1 MQLPAEERKSAMTH
15 LLTRDSFV
23 PFARRRGMNAGSMP
37 VNVYETETGIAID
50 ATLPGFD
57 KDDIEVTVDAGRLRI
72 RAEHNVETCEDSAH
86 DHADRRYRYREVFRR
101 TAERSFEIGDRFDAA
116 AIQAE
121 LDKGVLHLELPRSE
135 AERAQKIQI
144 NGN

>member
-1 MQLPAEERKSAMTH
+1 MTH
-15 LLTRDSFV
+15 LVSRDPFV
-23 PFARRRGMNAGSMP
+23 AFARRRGMNAGSMP

-57 KDDIEVTVDAGRLRI
+57 KDDIDVTVESGRLKI
-72 RAEHNVETCEDSAH
+72 RAEHNVENCEDSGH
-86 DHADRRYRYREVFRR
+86 DHEDRRYRYREVFRR
-101 TAERSFEIGDRFDAA
+101 TAERSFEIGDRFDAG

-121 LDKGVLHLELPRSE
+121 LDKGVLHLELPRSDVDQ
-135 AERAQKIQI
+135 AQKIEI

>member
-1 MQLPAEERKSAMTH
+1 MTH
-15 LLTRDSFV
+15 LVTRTPFV
-23 PFARRRGMNAGSMP
+23 PFARRRGASAGRMP
-37 VNVYETETGIAID
+37 VNVYETETGIAIE

-57 KDDIEVTVDAGRLRI
+57 KDDIEVTVESGRLKI
-72 RAEHNVETCEDSAH
+72 RAEHKVDACEASGH
-86 DHADRRYRYREVFRR
+86 DHTDRRYRYREVFRR
-101 TAERSFEIGDRFDAA
+101 TAERSFEIGDRYDAG

-135 AERAQKIQI
+135 ADQAQRIEI

>member
-1 MQLPAEERKSAMTH
+1 MTH
-15 LLTRDSFV
+15 LITRNPFV
-23 PFARRRGMNAGSMP
+23 PFARRRGTSAGRMP

-57 KDDIEVTVDAGRLRI
+57 KDDIEVTVESGRLRI
-72 RAEHNVETCEDSAH
+72 RAEHQVENCEDAAH
-86 DHADRRYRYREVFRR
+86 DHEDRRYRYREVFRR
-101 TAERSFEIGDRFDAA
+101 TAERSFEIGDRFDAG

-135 AERAQKIQI
+135 ADQAQKIEI

>member
-1 MQLPAEERKSAMTH
+1 MTH
-15 LLTRDSFV
+15 LVSRD
-23 PFARRRGMNAGSMP
+23 PFAALSQRRVAAPGGMP

-57 KDDIEVTVDAGRLRI
+57 KEDIEVTFEEGRLKI
-72 RAEHNVETCEDSAH
+72 RAEHNVESCEDASH
-86 DHADRRYRYREVFRR
+86 DHEDRRYRYREVFRR
-101 TAERSFEIGDRFDAA
+101 RAERSFELGDRFNPE

-121 LDKGVLHLELPRSE
+121 LGKGVLHLELPRSE
-135 AERAQKIQI
+135 GATTQKIEI

>member
-1 MQLPAEERKSAMTH
+1 MTH
-15 LLTRDSFV
+15 LVTRTPFV
-23 PFARRRGMNAGSMP
+23 PFARRRGTSAGRMP

-57 KDDIEVTVDAGRLRI
+57 KDDIEVTVESGRLKI
-72 RAEHNVETCEDSAH
+72 RAEHKVDACEDSGH
-86 DHADRRYRYREVFRR
+86 DHEDRRYRYREVFRR
-101 TAERSFEIGDRFDAA
+101 TAERSFEIGDRFDAG

-135 AERAQKIQI
+135 ADQAQRIEI

>member
-1 MQLPAEERKSAMTH
+1 MTH
-15 LLTRDSFV
+15 LVARD
-23 PFARRRGMNAGSMP
+23 PFAPFVRRRGGVPGGMP
-37 VNVYETETGIAID
+37 VNVYETEAGIAID

-57 KDDIEVTVDAGRLRI
+57 KEDIEVTVEAGRLSI
-72 RAEHNVETCEDSAH
+72 RAEHNVETCEDGGH

-101 TAERSFEIGDRFDAA
+101 RAERSFEIGDRFDAG

-121 LDKGVLHLELPRSE
+121 LGKGVLHLELPRS
-135 AERAQKIQI
+135 AAAQTQTIEI

>member
-1 MQLPAEERKSAMTH
+1 MTH
-15 LLTRDSFV
+15 LVTRTPFV
-23 PFARRRGMNAGSMP
+23 PFERRRGASVGRMP

-57 KDDIEVTVDAGRLRI
+57 KDDIEVTVESGRLRI
-72 RAEHNVETCEDSAH
+72 RAEHKVDACEDSGH
-86 DHADRRYRYREVFRR
+86 DHADRRYRYREVFRH
-101 TAERSFEIGDRFDAA
+101 TAERSFEIGDRFDAG

-135 AERAQKIQI
+135 ADQAQRIEI

>member
-1 MQLPAEERKSAMTH
+1 MTH
-15 LLTRDSFV
+15 LVSRD
-23 PFARRRGMNAGSMP
+23 PFAALNRRRAVAPGGMP

-57 KDDIEVTVDAGRLRI
+57 KEDIEVTFEEGRLKI
-72 RAEHNVETCEDSAH
+72 RAEHNVETCEDASH
-86 DHADRRYRYREVFRR
+86 DHEDRRYRYREVFRR
-101 TAERSFEIGDRFDAA
+101 RAERSFDLGDRFNPE

-121 LDKGVLHLELPRSE
+121 LGKGVLHLELPR
-135 AERAQKIQI
+135 ADGARTQKIEI

>member
-1 MQLPAEERKSAMTH
+1 MTH
-15 LLTRDSFV
+15 LVSRD
-23 PFARRRGMNAGSMP
+23 PFTALSRRRVAAPGGMP

-57 KDDIEVTVDAGRLRI
+57 KEDIEVTFEEGRLKI
-72 RAEHNVETCEDSAH
+72 RAEHNVESCEDASH
-86 DHADRRYRYREVFRR
+86 DHEDRRYRYREVFRR
-101 TAERSFEIGDRFDAA
+101 RAERSFELGDRFNPE

-121 LDKGVLHLELPRSE
+121 LGKGVLHLELPRSE
-135 AERAQKIQI
+135 GATTQKIEI

>member
-1 MQLPAEERKSAMTH
+1 MTH
-15 LLTRDSFV
+15 LVSRD
-23 PFARRRGMNAGSMP
+23 PFAALSRRRVAAPGGMP

-57 KDDIEVTVDAGRLRI
+57 KEDIEVTFEEGRLKI
-72 RAEHNVETCEDSAH
+72 RAEHNVESCEDASH
-86 DHADRRYRYREVFRR
+86 DHEDRRYRYREVFRR
-101 TAERSFEIGDRFDAA
+101 RAERSFELGDRFNPE

-121 LDKGVLHLELPRSE
+121 LGKGVLHLELPRSE
-135 AERAQKIQI
+135 GATTQKIEI

>member
-1 MQLPAEERKSAMTH
+1 
-15 LLTRDSFV
+15 
-23 PFARRRGMNAGSMP
+23 MP

-57 KDDIEVTVDAGRLRI
+57 KDDIDVTVESGRLRI
-72 RAEHNVETCEDSAH
+72 RAEHNVENCEDSGH
-86 DHADRRYRYREVFRR
+86 DHEDRRYRYREVFRR
-101 TAERSFEIGDRFDAA
+101 TAERSFEIGDRFDAG

-121 LDKGVLHLELPRSE
+121 LDKGVLHLELPRSD
-135 AERAQKIQI
+135 ADQAQKIEI

>member
-1 MQLPAEERKSAMTH
+1 MTH
-15 LLTRDSFV
+15 LVARD
-23 PFARRRGMNAGSMP
+23 PFALFERRRVSAPGGMP

-57 KDDIEVTVDAGRLRI
+57 KDDIEVTFEAGRLRI
-72 RAEHNVETCEDSAH
+72 RAEHNVEACEDTGH

-101 TAERSFEIGDRFDAA
+101 RAERSFDIGDRFDAA

-121 LDKGVLHLELPRSE
+121 LGKGVLHLELPRSE
-135 AERAQKIQI
+135 AAQTQEIEI
-144 NGN
+144 NAN

>member
-1 MQLPAEERKSAMTH
+1 MTH
-15 LLTRDSFV
+15 LVARD
-23 PFARRRGMNAGSMP
+23 PFAGFSRHRAVVPGGMP

-57 KDDIEVTVDAGRLRI
+57 KDDIEVTLEEGRLKI
-72 RAEHNVETCEDSAH
+72 RAEHNVETCEEASH
-86 DHADRRYRYREVFRR
+86 DHEDRRYRHREVYRR
-101 TAERSFEIGDRFDAA
+101 RAERSFELGDRFDTE

-121 LDKGVLHLELPRSE
+121 LGKGVLHLELPRSE
-135 AERAQKIQI
+135 GAKTQKIEI